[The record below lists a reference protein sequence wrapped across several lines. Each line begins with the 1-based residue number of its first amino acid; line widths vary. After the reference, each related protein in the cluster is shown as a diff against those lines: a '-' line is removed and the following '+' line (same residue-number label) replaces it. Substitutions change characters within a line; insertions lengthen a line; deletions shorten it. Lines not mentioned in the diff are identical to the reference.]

1 MGSLGVTLFGYTFT
15 QYQLDMI
22 AAVLGSLFGLLLLF
36 GVVTKATKAIIW
48 ALILIGLVVA
58 IWYGLGH
65 GWFSRWVK

>member
-15 QYQLDMI
+15 QYQIDMI

-36 GVVTKATKAIIW
+36 GVVTKSTKAILW
-48 ALILIGLVVA
+48 ALVLIAIDVA

-65 GWFSRWVK
+65 GWFSRWLK